1 MIFTYGRDAAASFV
15 QVGKFSSV
23 SLFQGAYKQLKKTQ
37 KHCMILH
44 ALCGTT
50 IYYGICAWL
59 LCPVVHVTVDASLI
73 FIQ

>member
-15 QVGKFSSV
+15 QVRKCSLVF
-23 SLFQGAYKQLKKTQ
+23 LFQGAYKQLKKTQ

-44 ALCGTT
+44 VLCGNTT
-50 IYYGICAWL
+50 YYGICVCL
-59 LCPVVHVTVDASLI
+59 LCQVVHVTGNANLI